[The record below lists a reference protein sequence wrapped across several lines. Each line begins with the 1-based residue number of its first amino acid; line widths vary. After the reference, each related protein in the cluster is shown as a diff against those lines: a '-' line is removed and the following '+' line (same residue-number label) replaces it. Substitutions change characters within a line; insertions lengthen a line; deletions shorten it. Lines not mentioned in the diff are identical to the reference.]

1 MIQTPY
7 RKYQTA
13 MKPLHLQLGIIA
25 DQERMAAEGALG
37 PVSQSRWDSW
47 SEQRCQLHRQIGAAA
62 IALDHE
68 LQKVE
73 QIGRNLIEKYGLSK
87 EDGERI
93 CYFLESGWS
102 EGEVELE
109 IFKIQAVMQPLRPGL
124 RGLQIVA
131 KSLY

>member
-47 SEQRCQLHRQIGAAA
+47 SEQRSQLHRQIGIAA
-62 IALDHE
+62 IALDNE
-68 LQKVE
+68 LQKLETLGKTLVE
-73 QIGRNLIEKYGLSK
+73 KHCLSK

-93 CYFLESGWS
+93 RYFLESGWS
-102 EGEVELE
+102 EDEVDLE
-109 IFKIQAVMQPLRPGL
+109 ILKIQEMMRPSRPRVYSL
-124 RGLQIVA
+124 KIAA
-131 KSLY
+131 KPPY